1 MLFGLV
7 QIISRLDCQSKFQ
20 MFTLF
25 SGRHIEGLYKEV
37 HQHGGSILGFIILRG
52 TFRRLS
58 QLWDNAHTLTLE
70 NCLFYLSSIISQFL
84 DFIHRMVLDFIFFT
98 AWQWTHSIWR
108 GWGVQPANHQSQRA
122 TNAPIWLAHS
132 LRSNFRVLPQNS
144 GERRV

>member
-98 AWQWTHSIWR
+98 A
-108 GWGVQPANHQSQRA
+108 
-122 TNAPIWLAHS
+122 
-132 LRSNFRVLPQNS
+132 
-144 GERRV
+144 